1 MKIKQEVPRKFAL
14 TVIALM
20 AIAILIILCQPRA
33 NAQVR
38 PRKMETGKM
47 YHDRLQKQNSWENYQ
62 ANRLKSAK
70 ARAKAKKQQEADRK
84 KEVRLQAR
92 IRRIEG

>member
-1 MKIKQEVPRKFAL
+1 MKKVNLKLVVTLLLFL
-14 TVIALM
+14 FM
-20 AIAILIILCQPRA
+20 AVVTCQQGFS
-33 NAQVR
+33 QVLKR
-38 PRKMETGKM
+38 NQTGKE
-47 YHDRLQKQNSWENYQ
+47 YIVKLQKEMSWESYQ
-62 ANRLKSAK
+62 DNRLKSAK